1 MKHYSSYS
9 IFFLTTII
17 AWLFFVAPVQAQK
30 KDSVDTKKD
39 SLRFPISDRRGDR
52 FTYQNRNP
60 FDIKDSSLIKQKIEY
75 DPATNTYVIVEKI
88 GNTIYRKPTTLTF
101 EQYYALQNK
110 LNEEAYF
117 KERANALTQLNQKQQ
132 RPKLTVYNSL
142 FDRIFG
148 AKDLLGGA
156 GAKLDSLKSGV
167 KNAKNNALNVDIKPQ
182 GSVDIMAGYQGQKT
196 LNPTL
201 PEAARRNGGF
211 DFNMNTNFNVNA
223 NIGDKLKLPISY
235 NTLANFDYL
244 NQLKLDYKGKD
255 DEIIKSIEA
264 GNMSW
269 QSKGTLV
276 PSSQNLFGLK
286 TQLQFGKLFLTA
298 AIATQRSQRQSQTLK
313 GGAASTT
320 FQKKLD
326 DYEENRHFLM
336 GQYFRNNFNTTMSK
350 LPFVNSQVQIQ
361 RIEVWVTNRTGAT
374 TDARDIVGL
383 MDLGENQPNNPANS
397 SLTSS
402 TLPANGAN
410 NLYSFLT
417 NDPNNRNP
425 SQINSRLIARGLT
438 PVNDFEKTF
447 ARKLTTNEYT
457 FNPQA
462 GFISLNSQLQP
473 DEVLAVA
480 YQYTN
485 NGRVYQVGEF
495 SQDVALDTNATTS
508 GVQKV
513 LFLKLLKATSART
526 TLPIWDLMMKNVY
539 SLDVFGL
546 SKDGFQLN
554 VLYQEPSGG
563 LKRYLPESAPS
574 ADGKNLLNILG
585 LDRLNA
591 RNDPQPDGIYDYV
604 EGYTVLSQQGKI
616 VFPVLEPFG
625 SDLARLAFNG
635 FPALQQKYVYQQ
647 LYDSIKAIAQT
658 YANLNRFV
666 MQGQAKGSGGSEIYL
681 GAFNI
686 PQGSVKVSA
695 GGQNLL
701 EGIDFSID
709 YNLGQVK
716 ILNQAILNSG
726 VPVNVSYENNAQ
738 FGLQQRGFLGLR
750 ADYNASKK
758 LQFGASMVRLNERP
772 FFTKVNI
779 GEDPIRNTMYS
790 ADVSYKSD
798 LPGLTRLL
806 DKLPFYTTKTMST
819 INAYGEGAYLK
830 PGHPAQIG
838 SGSSGL
844 FYIDD
849 FEGTRSSLDL
859 RFPLVA
865 WALAS
870 TPQGTTA
877 FPEATLTD
885 SIDYGKNRAKLAWYN
900 IEPTLQD
907 KNSSSNPLR
916 RDLNELSKPSTRL
929 VFTNELFPQQTTNIT
944 NTQQVTFDIA
954 YYPTDIGPYNFE
966 TNPTQIDGNGK
977 LKNPK
982 TRWGGIMRSIDQTDF
997 ETNNIENI
1005 EFWVQDPFIK
1015 NQTSTGGKLRIN
1027 LGNIS
1032 EDILKDGKR
1041 FYENGLNTPTS
1052 PAAVDSSNTWGKT
1065 PVNPIQ
1071 VTQAFSNNV
1080 DDRAYQDVGY
1090 DGLDNEGEK
1099 RKRAAYLNRIAA
1111 NFGTNSTLYRKAI
1124 QDPSNDDYAWYRDPA
1139 FDASNTGI
1147 LGRYK
1152 SFNNPQGNSPVASTS
1167 SQFSSAAT
1175 LYPDNEDLN
1184 RDNTLNETEEYYEYE
1199 FDLKPGMAAG
1209 VTPYITD
1216 SKIVNVTYANGTS
1229 GAETWYLFR
1238 VPVKNYTRKIGQIPD
1253 FKSIR
1258 FVRMYLTDFEDSTV
1272 LRFAKLDLVRNQ
1284 WRGFTYN
1291 LDTTGSYTPINTST
1305 TYFNTLAVNLEENS
1319 ARTPVNYVIPPG
1331 IERVQVLS
1339 NNGVNL
1345 LQNEQALSMQ
1355 IRNLAD
1361 GDARGVFKTLNL
1373 DMRQYGT
1380 LSMFAHAESVPK
1392 FTPVKDKELNL
1403 VVRIGQ
1409 DFLNNYYEIKI
1420 PLKITPPKL
1429 YSKSEADIVW
1439 PSDNNLDFSLQ
1450 ELVKLKQRRNGART
1464 NVTDIYRE
1472 LIGTKTFSVLGNPNL
1487 GEVTGL
1493 LVGVENAKDGS
1504 TTPLSTEV
1512 WINELRLSSAN
1523 EEGSYAAVGRVD
1535 MQLADLGRL
1544 TVSGNMYTAGW
1555 GSIEQKIGERA
1566 QETMTQFDAALSID
1580 GGKLVPKAARLSIPI
1595 YASINKTVRT
1605 PKFDPFDK
1613 DVLFK
1618 DKTSQAKSQAERD
1631 SIKDAA
1637 LDQTTIKTLNF
1648 TNVRVMPKGK
1658 PKLLSIS
1665 NFDVSY
1671 SFTQT
1676 VQINP
1681 TVVRNEMNKYRGNL
1695 GYTYNNTTKYIE
1707 PFKKLIKNRN
1717 PWFAPVRDFNFNL
1730 KPSLLT
1736 FRADVNRQFGQ
1747 YIPRVINT
1755 DFASSKVERVDTTY
1769 DKYFRFDRFY
1779 NMRWDLSRSLN
1790 FDFKATNNAYVD
1802 EPDGA
1807 LNTKAKRDS
1816 VRNNFFKGGRN
1827 IQYNQEA
1834 IFSYTLP
1841 INKLPITDWITA
1853 RYNYGTSFSW
1863 VAASRLAIS
1872 IGNVLENSQRNNLTT
1887 EFDFTRLYSKSRW
1900 LRAVDDVPMPKPKA
1914 NNTKPATNAIAN
1926 PKPVNALGLTIKTRD
1941 EVIRDKDGKLLVGK
1955 AKKQALQKW
1964 RAQKRD
1970 LRIAERLK
1978 RANEPVEMGGLVR
1991 GVGKAITMVK
2001 RASINYTE
2009 NFRSR
2014 VPGYMD
2020 STQILGQNFKTNQ
2033 PGLDYV
2039 FGRQPDTA
2047 WLNQKAAAGVLSRDS
2062 SFNDFYRQNF
2072 QQTLSLTAQLEPI
2085 REFTIDLNL
2094 DKSFSKEYSELFKD
2108 TLSNNKGAKQHLSP
2122 YASGGFSVS
2131 YISFATLFKSS
2142 NPNEVSATFKQFE
2155 NNRLIISNRVAAAN
2169 PYYTGAV
2176 GADGYAKGY
2185 GRYSQDVLIPAFLAA
2200 YTGKDPHSIGLINQD
2215 NGSIKKNPFRSILP
2229 KPNWRLTYTGL
2240 SKLPSLAKTFANIT
2254 LTHSYKGELS
2264 MNSYT
2269 SALNYYD
2276 PLHLGAP
2283 QFIDTVSGNYVP
2295 FFLLPNITIKEE
2307 FGPLVG
2313 IDITTTKQLNI
2324 KFMYNKSRQL
2334 SLSLID
2340 YQLSETNSS
2349 EIIIGGGYRIKG
2361 LRLPFKLPF
2370 MKNTKL
2376 DNDLNFKLDVGVRND
2391 ATSNSRLDQQNAYGT
2406 GGQRVVTIQPSI
2418 DYVLNKKI
2426 NLKLFFDQRRVTP
2439 YISTSAPTINTRAGL
2454 SVRVSLAP

>member
-1 MKHYSSYS
+1 MAASS
-9 IFFLTTII
+9 TTI
-17 AWLFFVAPVQAQK
+17 AQTKDTATAK
-30 KDSVDTKKD
+30 KDT
-39 SLRFPISDRRGDR
+39 LRFPINDRRGDR
-52 FTYQNRNP
+52 FTYKNRNP
-60 FDIKDSSLIKQKIEY
+60 FDINDTSFIKQKIEY
-75 DPATNTYVIVEKI
+75 DPKTNSYFIVEKI
-88 GNTIYRKPTTLTF
+88 GNTVYRKPTSLTF

-110 LNEEAYF
+110 LNEDAYF
-117 KERANALTQLNQKQQ
+117 KERANALTLLNQKQQ

-148 AKDLLGGA
+148 AKDGG
-156 GAKLDSLKSGV
+156 KLDTSTTKNGKKS
-167 KNAKNNALNVDIKPQ
+167 NALNIDIKPQ

-201 PEAARRNGGF
+201 PEAARKNGGF

-269 QSKGTLV
+269 QSKGTLI

-286 TQLQFGKLFLTA
+286 TQLQFGKLFLTG

-336 GQYFRNNFNTTMSK
+336 GQYFRNNYNTTMSK

-361 RIEVWVTNRTGAT
+361 RIEVWITNRTGAT

-383 MDLGENQPNNPANS
+383 MDLGESQPFNPANQ
-397 SLTSS
+397 SLTTN

-410 NLYSFLT
+410 NLYNFLAS
-417 NDPNNRNP
+417 DPNNRNP
-425 SQINSRLIARGLT
+425 SQINTRLLSRGLT
-438 PVNDFEKTF
+438 PVNDYEKTF
-447 ARKLTTNEYT
+447 ARKLNTNEYF

-462 GFISLNSQLQP
+462 GFISLSGQLQP

-495 SQDVALDTNATTS
+495 SQDVSLDTNKTTS
-508 GVQKV
+508 GVQKI

-526 TLPIWDLMMKNVY
+526 NLPIWKLMMKNVY

-563 LKRYLPESAPS
+563 LKRYLPEAAPS
-574 ADGKNLLNILG
+574 VDGKNLLNILG
-585 LDRLNA
+585 LDRLNS

-604 EGYTVLSQQGKI
+604 EGYTVISQQGKI

-635 FPALQQKYVYQQ
+635 TPALAQKYVYQQ

-658 YANLNRFV
+658 FANLNRFV

-709 YNLGQVK
+709 YNLGTVR

-750 ADYNASKK
+750 ADYIANKN
-758 LQFGASMVRLNERP
+758 LQFGVSMVRLNERP

-779 GEDPIRNTMYS
+779 GEDPIRNTMYG
-790 ADVSYKSD
+790 ADFSYKSE

-806 DKLPFYTTKTMST
+806 DKLPFYSTKAMST
-819 INAYGEGAYLK
+819 ITAYGEGAYLK

-870 TPQGTTA
+870 TPQGNPK

-907 KNSSSNPLR
+907 KNSSNNPLR
-916 RDLNELSKPSTRL
+916 KNLSELSDPRTRL
-929 VFTNELFPQQTTNIT
+929 VATNELFPQQTTNIT
-944 NTQQVTFDIA
+944 NTQQVTFDLA
-954 YYPTDIGPYNFE
+954 FYPTDLGPYNFE
-966 TNPTQIDGNGK
+966 SSPTQIDANGK

-982 TRWGGIMRSIDQTDF
+982 ARWGGLMRSIDQTDF

-1005 EFWVQDPFIK
+1005 EFWVQNPFIK
-1015 NQTSTGGKLRIN
+1015 NPTSTGGKLLIN

-1071 VTQAFSNNV
+1071 ITQAFSNNP
-1080 DDRAYQDVGY
+1080 DDRPYQDVGY
-1090 DGLDNEGEK
+1090 DGLDNEAEK
-1099 RKRAAYLNRIAA
+1099 RKRRNYLNRIAA
-1111 NFGTNSTLYRKAI
+1111 NFGTNSALNQRAI
-1124 QDPSNDDYAWYRDPA
+1124 IDPSNDDYKWYRDPS
-1139 FDASNTGI
+1139 FDAAGTGI

-1152 SFNNPQGNSPVASTS
+1152 NYNNPQGNSPIATTN

-1199 FDLKPGMAAG
+1199 FDLKPGMAVG
-1209 VTPYITD
+1209 TTKYITD
-1216 SKIVNVTYANGTS
+1216 SKTFTVQYANGTS
-1229 GAETWYLFR
+1229 GQETWYLFR
-1238 VPVKNYTRKIGQIPD
+1238 VPIKNYSRKIGQIPD

-1258 FVRMYLTDFEDSTV
+1258 FIRMFMTDFEDSAV

-1284 WRGFTYN
+1284 WRNFTYN
-1291 LDTTGSYTPINTST
+1291 LDTTGSYTPINTAT
-1305 TYFNTLAVNLEENS
+1305 TTLNTLAVNLEENS
-1319 ARTPVNYVIPPG
+1319 SRSPVNYVIPPG
-1331 IERVQVLS
+1331 IERVQQLS

-1355 IRNLAD
+1355 VRNLLD
-1361 GDARGVFKTLNL
+1361 GEARATFKTLNL
-1373 DMRQYGT
+1373 DMRQYGS
-1380 LSMFAHAESVPK
+1380 LSMFAHAESVLK
-1392 FTPVKDKELNL
+1392 FTQVRDKELNL

-1420 PLKITPPKL
+1420 PLKITLPGMYAKVDAE
-1429 YSKSEADIVW
+1429 KVW
-1439 PSDNNLDFSLQ
+1439 PIDNNLDFNLQ
-1450 ELVKLKQRRNGART
+1450 ELVKLKLRRNTVR
-1464 NVTDIYRE
+1464 NSVTDIYRE

-1487 GEVTGL
+1487 GEVTGI
-1493 LVGVENAKDGS
+1493 LVGVENAKDGNS
-1504 TTPLSTEV
+1504 NAISAEV
-1512 WINELRLSSAN
+1512 WINELRLSNAD
-1523 EEGSYAAVGRVD
+1523 EKGSYAALGRVD

-1544 TVSGNMYTAGW
+1544 TVSANTYTQGF

-1566 QETMTQFDAALSID
+1566 RDNMVQFDAALSID
-1580 GGKLVPKAARLSIPI
+1580 AGKLVPKAARLSIPI
-1595 YASINKTVRT
+1595 YASINKTT
-1605 PKFDPFDK
+1605 HIPQYDPFDK
-1613 DVLFK
+1613 DVLYK
-1618 DKTSQAKSQAERD
+1618 DKISIAKSQAEKD
-1631 SIKDAA
+1631 SIKNTAV
-1637 LDQTTIKTLNF
+1637 DQTTIKTLNF
-1648 TNVRVMPKGK
+1648 TNVRVMPNGA
-1658 PKLLSIS
+1658 PRILSIS

-1676 VQINP
+1676 TQNNP
-1681 TVVRNEMNKYRGNL
+1681 TVLKNELNKYRGNI
-1695 GYTYNNTTKYIE
+1695 GYTYNNPSKYIE
-1707 PFKKLIKNRN
+1707 PFRKLIKNRSIWLN
-1717 PWFAPVRDFNFNL
+1717 PIRDINFNL
-1730 KPSLLT
+1730 KPSLLS
-1736 FRADVNRQFGQ
+1736 FRADVNRQYGQ
-1747 YIPRVINT
+1747 YIPRVVNT
-1755 DFASSKVERVDTTY
+1755 DLSNRKVERVDTTY

-1779 NMRWDLSRSLN
+1779 NLRWDFSRSLN
-1790 FDFKATNNAYVD
+1790 LDFKATNNAYVD
-1802 EPDGA
+1802 EPNGA
-1807 LNTKAKRDS
+1807 LDTKLKKDS
-1816 VRNNFFKGGRN
+1816 VRDNFLKGGRN

-1834 IFSYTLP
+1834 IVSYTLP
-1841 INKLPITDWITA
+1841 LNKLPLTDWITA

-1863 VAASRLAIS
+1863 VAASRLAVS
-1872 IGNVLENSQRNNLTT
+1872 IGNVLENSQRNNLST
-1887 EFDFTRLYSKSRW
+1887 EFDFTRLYSKSRF
-1900 LRAVDDVPMPKPKA
+1900 LRAIDNVPAPKPKPTAA
-1914 NNTKPATNAIAN
+1914 NTPSKKQPNNAIA
-1926 PKPVNALGLTIKTRD
+1926 KPVNPLGITILTRD
-1941 EVIRDKDGKLLVGK
+1941 EVVRDKDGKYLVGK
-1955 AKKQALQKW
+1955 AKKEALSKW
-1964 RAQKRD
+1964 RNQKRD
-1970 LRIAERLK
+1970 ARTAERLQK
-1978 RANEPVEMGGLVR
+1978 ANEPVEMGGLVR
-1991 GVGKAITMVK
+1991 GAGKLLTMVK

-2009 NFRSR
+2009 NYRSR

-2020 STQILGQNFKTNQ
+2020 STQILGQNLKTNQ

-2039 FGRQPDTA
+2039 FGMQPDTN
-2047 WLNQKAAAGVLSRDS
+2047 WLNKKASQGVLSRDS
-2062 SFNDFYRQNF
+2062 SFNDFYRQNY
-2072 QQTLSLTAQLEPI
+2072 QQTLNLTAQLEPI
-2085 REFTIDLNL
+2085 REFTIDLNF

-2108 TLSNNKGAKQHLSP
+2108 TISNNRGTKQHLSP
-2122 YASGGFSVS
+2122 YASGGFNVS
-2131 YISFATLFKSS
+2131 YISFGTLFKSN

-2155 NNRLIISNRVAAAN
+2155 NNRLIVSKRVANNN
-2169 PYYTGAV
+2169 PYYTAAG
-2176 GADGYAKGY
+2176 GGFNADGYAKGY
-2185 GRYSQDVLIPAFLAA
+2185 GRYSQEVLIPAFLAA
-2200 YTGKDPHSIGLINQD
+2200 YTGKDANTIGLINQD
-2215 NGSIKKNPFRSILP
+2215 NGSIKKNPYRSILP

-2240 SKLPSLAKTFANIT
+2240 SKLPALAKTFTSIT
-2254 LTHSYKGELS
+2254 LTHGYKGELS
-2264 MNSYT
+2264 MNSFT

-2276 PLHLGAP
+2276 PLGLGSP
-2283 QFIDTVSGNYVP
+2283 QFIDTVSGNYIP

-2307 FGPLVG
+2307 FGPLIG
-2313 IDITTTKQLNI
+2313 IEITTIKQLNL
-2324 KFMYNKSRQL
+2324 KFIYNKSRQL

-2349 EIIIGGGYRIKG
+2349 EIVFGGGYRVKG

-2376 DNDLNFKLDVGVRND
+2376 DNDLSIKLDIGVRND

-2406 GGQRVVTIQPSI
+2406 GGQKVVTIQPSI
-2418 DYVLNKKI
+2418 DYVLNSRI
-2426 NLKLFFDQRRVTP
+2426 NLKFYFDQRRVTP
-2439 YISTSAPTINTRAGL
+2439 YISTSAPTINTRAGI